1 VRARES
7 ERGSGRRRGGS
18 SRRCAGAGEGRQ
30 AGWWRGELGGVAVSL
45 LCLLAEVG
53 DDWHQASGLG
63 WPGKWPR

>member
-1 VRARES
+1 MYVAS
-7 ERGSGRRRGGS
+7 SAASGRSRAGREGG
-18 SRRCAGAGEGRQ
+18 G
-30 AGWWRGELGGVAVSL
+30 GELRGVAVSL